1 MENKMRRTQSIYKGE
16 GQPMPIDHNQ
26 MTVEV
31 MKEQVYAAITAGDTS
46 VFLLHSD
53 IIMKFVEPNQK
64 NWIPFKIKK

>member
-1 MENKMRRTQSIYKGE
+1 
-16 GQPMPIDHNQ
+16 MPIDHNQ